1 MNSGEQLRPF
11 FLVPV
16 SSQEVIL
23 DNSVQF
29 KQVDNLV
36 KNFLKKEFFLFI
48 FFSNVSMGIHISSRE
63 CAIH

>member
-36 KNFLKKEFFLFI
+36 KNFLKKEFI
-48 FFSNVSMGIHISSRE
+48 FFFFF
-63 CAIH
+63 